1 MSQQPPQ
8 SRNAPA
14 SRPVARRQASPY
26 EREQQRQRIVIG
38 VVVVGMLAAVL
49 ILLVPYLKTSL
60 WDPSRQVAAVGDETI
75 TRGEYAK
82 YQKLATNLG
91 TDPSVLPQIF
101 QPYRENPQQVR
112 DALESQQQQAPSDE
126 LPEVTGTG
134 LDPMI
139 NAEVLVQSA
148 PQAGITVTDEQ
159 VSQKL
164 REYLYPAGAA
174 GADVEGTATPA
185 VAAAS
190 PQATV
195 TTSTPQATAPAV
207 TPTAGPPSD
216 ADVDGFFGLLSDTL
230 GVSEADYRDLVVR
243 PALIRDQYQEKNVP
257 KATKQVHVR
266 HILVNEKAAADKILQ
281 QLRDGTKFEVL
292 AKQSIDESNRNKGG
306 DLGWAP
312 AETYVPEFSKAAFA
326 LTKPGQLSSPVKTE
340 FGYHVIQLIERA
352 ESRPLTEQQR
362 QQVGQKKVADFVD
375 QQRERLKKAGDLEI
389 GIPPTPTP
397 APTVTVSP
405 TG

>member
-1 MSQQPPQ
+1 
-8 SRNAPA
+8 
-14 SRPVARRQASPY
+14 
-26 EREQQRQRIVIG
+26 
-38 VVVVGMLAAVL
+38 MLAALL

-60 WDPSRQVAAVGDETI
+60 WDPSRRVATVGEETI

-82 YQKLATNLG
+82 YQKLASNLG

-112 DALESQQQQAPSDE
+112 DALESQQQQAPSDG
-126 LPEVTGTG
+126 LPEVTATG

-139 NAEVLVQSA
+139 NSEVLVQSA
-148 PQAGITVTDEQ
+148 PQGGITVTDEQ

-164 REYLYPAGAA
+164 REYLYPAGVA
-174 GADVEGTATPA
+174 GASAEGTATPA
-185 VAAAS
+185 AAAAS
-190 PQATV
+190 PQATE
-195 TTSTPQATAPAV
+195 TPGTRQATVPAV
-207 TPTAGPPSD
+207 TPTAGAPSN
-216 ADVDGFFGLLSDTL
+216 AEVEGFFGLLNDTL
-230 GVSEADYRDLVVR
+230 GISEADYRDLVVR

-257 KATKQVHVR
+257 KATEQVHVR

-281 QLRDGTKFEVL
+281 QLRDGAKFEVL
-292 AKQSIDESNRNKGG
+292 AKQHSIDESNRNQGG

-312 AETYVPEFSKAAFA
+312 AEVYVPEFSKAAFA

-340 FGYHVIQLIERA
+340 FGYHIIQLIERA
-352 ESRPLTEQQR
+352 ESRPLTEPQR

-375 QQRERLKKAGDLEI
+375 QQRERLKKEGALEI
-389 GIPPTPTP
+389 GIPPTPIP

>member
-1 MSQQPPQ
+1 MSQQTPQ
-8 SRNAPA
+8 SRNVPA
-14 SRPVARRQASPY
+14 SRSAARRQTSRY
-26 EREQQRQRIVIG
+26 EQEQQRQRIVIG
-38 VVVVGMLAAVL
+38 LVVVGMLAAVL

-60 WDPSRQVAAVGDETI
+60 WDPSRRVATVGEETI

-82 YQKLATNLG
+82 YQKLASNLG

-126 LPEVTGTG
+126 LPEVTATG

-139 NAEVLVQSA
+139 NSEVLVQSA
-148 PQAGITVTDEQ
+148 PQGGITVTDEQ

-164 REYLYPAGAA
+164 REYLYPAGVA
-174 GADVEGTATPA
+174 GASVEGTATP

-190 PQATV
+190 PQATE
-195 TTSTPQATAPAV
+195 TPGTRQATAPAV
-207 TPTAGPPSD
+207 TPTAGAPSN
-216 ADVDGFFGLLSDTL
+216 AEVEGFFGLLNDTL
-230 GVSEADYRDLVVR
+230 GISEADYRDLVVR
-243 PALIRDQYQEKNVP
+243 PALIRDRYQEKNVP
-257 KATKQVHVR
+257 KTTEQVHSR

-281 QLRDGTKFEVL
+281 QLQDGAKFEVL
-292 AKQSIDESNRNKGG
+292 AKQHSIDESNRNQGG

-312 AETYVPEFSKAAFA
+312 AEAYVPEFSKAAFA

-340 FGYHVIQLIERA
+340 FGYHIIQLIERA

-375 QQRERLKKAGDLEI
+375 QQRERLKKEGALEI
-389 GIPPTPTP
+389 GIPPTPIP